1 MRILLTGSSGQ
12 VGSEF
17 LRRLRAMPAGLDV
30 IAPVRGQL
38 DLTDADAL
46 RTAVREAR
54 PDLIIHPAPYTAVVP
69 SPGAPA
75 SLPRSTGLTTVT
87 RSSDQISP
95 RPSSSWVFGWGGV
108 TEFVA
113 VYL

>member
-54 PDLIIHPAPYTAVVP
+54 PDLIIHPAAYTAVVK
-69 SPGAPA
+69 AE
-75 SLPRSTGLTTVT
+75 
-87 RSSDQISP
+87 SSAKS
-95 RPSSSWVFGWGGV
+95 R
-108 TEFVA
+108 
-113 VYL
+113 